1 MIELT
6 FSNDLIAPARSV
18 YVLLHKFFSGELRD
32 APNSI
37 GASTATSR
45 ANILRLTDGL
55 GAMPLTPER
64 IVRIAAR
71 RQSHNEFT
79 GVTHSK
85 IRADAV
91 NTIVVAYCTP
101 TNMRQSVRK
110 PSDGR

>member
-1 MIELT
+1 LIELM
-6 FSNDLIAPARSV
+6 FSTTLIAPARSV

-45 ANILRLTDGL
+45 ANILRLTDYL

-64 IVRIAAR
+64 IVRIVAR
-71 RQSHNEFT
+71 RRSHNEFT

-85 IRADAV
+85 SRPTLSKRSSKWSPTAAD
-91 NTIVVAYCTP
+91 NF
-101 TNMRQSVRK
+101 
-110 PSDGR
+110 